1 MLERFA
7 ETKNDVT
14 LLFVLFHFRKV
25 IFHKSMLSMVLCNGS
40 IIVNAFFRIFSALI
54 SNISIDISNIKKK
67 KTSLGFSVIFRT
79 VRDLEV
85 KV

>member
-67 KTSLGFSVIFRT
+67 KKPLWDSQLFLG
-79 VRDLEV
+79 L
-85 KV
+85 